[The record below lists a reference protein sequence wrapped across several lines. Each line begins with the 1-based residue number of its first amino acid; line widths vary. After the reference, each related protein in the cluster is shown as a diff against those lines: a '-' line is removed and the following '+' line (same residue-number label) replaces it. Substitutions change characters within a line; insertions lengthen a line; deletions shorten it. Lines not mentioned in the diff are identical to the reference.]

1 MAESARGVPAP
12 GFGRDATAVYSLGSS
27 QGESARL
34 QRQADE
40 LACDTRALLDR
51 IDLRP
56 GQSAIDLGC
65 GPRGII
71 DLLAERVSPGG
82 RVVGLDADPALTAL
96 AGDFAA
102 ERGLDGVQV
111 VTGDA
116 RRTGLPS
123 GSFDLVHTRTL
134 LINIPEP
141 AEVVAEMVRLAR
153 PGGWVASM
161 EFDMEYALCY
171 PPHAAFRRL
180 CELFTAVFARNGAD
194 PCVGRRL
201 SELFRDAGLA
211 DVAVEARAPVYPAG
225 YSRRTIRADLVRA
238 MRPHIL
244 QMGLA
249 GEAELD
255 ELDAAARA
263 HLNDPRTVTI
273 SALMFLVWGC
283 KPATP

>member
-1 MAESARGVPAP
+1 MAESTGLAAGSEKSQGAN
-12 GFGRDATAVYSLGSS
+12 TVYSLGSS

-40 LACDTRALLDR
+40 LASVSAELLDR
-51 IDLRP
+51 VGLRP

-65 GPRGII
+65 GPRGVL

-82 RVVGLDADPALTAL
+82 RVVGLDADPVLTAL
-96 AGDFAA
+96 AGDCAA
-102 ERGLDGVQV
+102 ERGLEGVQM

-141 AEVVAEMVRLAR
+141 VEVVAEMVRLAR

-161 EFDMEYALCY
+161 EYDMEYALCY
-171 PPHAAFRRL
+171 PPHPAFARL
-180 CELFTAVFARNGAD
+180 GELFTVAFARNGAD
-194 PCVGRRL
+194 PCIGRRL
-201 SELFRDAGLA
+201 PELFREAGLA
-211 DVAVEARAPVYPAG
+211 DVAVEARAPVYPSG
-225 YSRRTIRADLVRA
+225 HSRRTIRADLVRS
-238 MRPHIL
+238 MRPHVL
-244 QMGLA
+244 EMGLA
-249 GEAELD
+249 SEAELD

-273 SALMFLVWGC
+273 SALMFLAWGR
-283 KPATP
+283 KPA

>member
-1 MAESARGVPAP
+1 MARSLQSASDPEHGQ
-12 GFGRDATAVYSLGSS
+12 DATVVYSLGSS
-27 QGESARL
+27 QGEAARL

-40 LACDTRALLDR
+40 LAPDSRALLDR
-51 IDLRP
+51 VGLRP

-82 RVVGLDADPALTAL
+82 RVVGLDADPALTAV

-102 ERGLDGVQV
+102 ERGLAGVEI

-116 RRTGLPS
+116 RRTRLPS
-123 GSFDLVHTRTL
+123 GSFDVVHTRTL

-141 AEVVAEMVRLAR
+141 GEVVAEMVRLAR
-153 PGGWVASM
+153 PGGWVASL
-161 EFDMEYALCY
+161 EYDMEYALCY
-171 PPHAAFRRL
+171 PPHPAFTRL
-180 CELFTAVFARNGAD
+180 CELFTAAFARNGAD
-194 PCVGRRL
+194 PCMGRCL
-201 SELFRDAGLA
+201 PELFRAAGLA
-211 DVAVEARAPVYPAG
+211 DVEVEARAPIYHSG
-225 YSRRTIRADLVRA
+225 HSRRTIRADLVRS
-238 MRPHIL
+238 MRPHVL

-249 GEAELD
+249 SEAELD

-273 SALMFLVWGC
+273 SALMFLAWGR
-283 KPATP
+283 KPA